1 MELNWYKLLLP
12 GLKDVQDLLYEFQ
25 DIACHYPFV
34 EGNSVYL
41 DYTADPLSSE
51 CYFSVN
57 KQISFIGELLQ
68 RKYLA
73 AQCQKPV
80 GAIFPREDEKKIV
93 IN

>member
-1 MELNWYKLLLP
+1 MLLP
-12 GLKDVQDLLYEFQ
+12 GLKDIQDLLNGFQ

-34 EGNSVYL
+34 EGNSVFL
-41 DYTADPLSSE
+41 DYTAHPLSSK

-80 GAIFPREDEKKIV
+80 GAIPPSEGEKKIV